1 MAVPHLPKKLEL
13 QVGGK
18 FLRTPKAIIV
28 YVTFAVTV
36 LLWVTG
42 KGVHGLDSNTI
53 AMIPIA
59 VFAITETITK
69 EDLKKMGWDVL
80 WLVAGGFA
88 LGLALQDT
96 GLAKT

>member
-1 MAVPHLPKKLEL
+1 
-13 QVGGK
+13 
-18 FLRTPKAIIV
+18 
-28 YVTFAVTV
+28 
-36 LLWVTG
+36 
-42 KGVHGLDSNTI
+42 
-53 AMIPIA
+53 MIPIA

-96 GLAKT
+96 GLAKNLIGSIPFAEWSPFPLMVGTGIICLFISHLHEPYGYGLPAHSDYCRCRRQHG

>member
-1 MAVPHLPKKLEL
+1 M
-13 QVGGK
+13 GGK

-59 VFAITETITK
+59 VFAITETITR

>member
-1 MAVPHLPKKLEL
+1 MGNGQGRA
-13 QVGGK
+13 
-18 FLRTPKAIIV
+18 R
-28 YVTFAVTV
+28 
-36 LLWVTG
+36 
-42 KGVHGLDSNTI
+42 LDSNTI

-59 VFAITETITK
+59 VFAITETITR